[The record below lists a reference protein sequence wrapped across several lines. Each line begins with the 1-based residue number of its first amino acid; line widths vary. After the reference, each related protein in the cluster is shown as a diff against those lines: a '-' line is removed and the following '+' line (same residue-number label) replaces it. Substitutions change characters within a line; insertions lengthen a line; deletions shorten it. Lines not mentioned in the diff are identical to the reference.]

1 MLNKKGPKI
10 ELCGTP
16 YIIFQGMREID
27 FEVKEPWNTE
37 KSATMVGRQEK
48 FLNSR
53 RSRMIKTVTFW
64 LGWQSFNSFFFE
76 TFLFFFFAFAF
87 YFWFGGRG
95 GEGWGAWPSQPPRCH
110 RPWFSHVLYDNQ
122 IFVCYFRFR
131 RQSWII
137 FKAGRDSP

>member
-16 YIIFQGMREID
+16 YIICQGMREID

-53 RSRMIKTVTFW
+53 RSRMIKTVTF
-64 LGWQSFNSFFFE
+64 
-76 TFLFFFFAFAF
+76 
-87 YFWFGGRG
+87 
-95 GEGWGAWPSQPPRCH
+95 
-110 RPWFSHVLYDNQ
+110 
-122 IFVCYFRFR
+122 
-131 RQSWII
+131 
-137 FKAGRDSP
+137 